1 MNQPKRQQHV
11 TSQAEWHQSYLA
23 WWTLVNAVRFIHFI
37 CYYLIVFSC
46 LASQPTYPM
55 VFDWFTS
62 TKDRKAILHPGLC
75 KDSLFL
81 GIAFTH
87 PLLYSFQRC
96 QSRWYIMPAIEQD
109 HKRNT
114 TVWRPFFF
122 SFISVCVFAI
132 FTPLVP
138 NWFKPTQNHSRVYTH
153 WRHKRNTS
161 IWEHQHDIFI
171 DRYVLCSFYSKYALI
186 VHGLA
191 MPFYYSRCILTD
203 PQAEKKS
210 VWEHQPTTS
219 IDQYVPSLFNII
231 NDEFILIYT

>member
-1 MNQPKRQQHV
+1 MPTVEQDHKRNTMAGFNMSRDAIGTFNVLHLWLRDSSLLHCGRV
-11 TSQAEWHQSYLA
+11 IIKCAT
-23 WWTLVNAVRFIHFI
+23 
-37 CYYLIVFSC
+37 
-46 LASQPTYPM
+46 PT
-55 VFDWFTS
+55 D
-62 TKDRKAILHPGLC
+62 G
-75 KDSLFL
+75 
-81 GIAFTH
+81 
-87 PLLYSFQRC
+87 
-96 QSRWYIMPAIEQD
+96 QD

>member
-1 MNQPKRQQHV
+1 MLLVCSTFSICDTRSHSYCTVAESSSSVPRRPTIKT
-11 TSQAEWHQSYLA
+11 TSGIR
-23 WWTLVNAVRFIHFI
+23 RFG
-37 CYYLIVFSC
+37 
-46 LASQPTYPM
+46 AP
-55 VFDWFTS
+55 
-62 TKDRKAILHPGLC
+62 
-75 KDSLFL
+75 
-81 GIAFTH
+81 
-87 PLLYSFQRC
+87 
-96 QSRWYIMPAIEQD
+96 
-109 HKRNT
+109 
-114 TVWRPFFF
+114 F
-122 SFISVCVFAI
+122 SFLSFILVCVFAI
-132 FTPLVP
+132 LTPLIP